1 MFLGPKAE
9 KLKGLCKDFYS
20 DEKRA
25 HFLNCIVC
33 LGPYIILMV
42 TLLLNLSDPFKQY
55 SLAKCQSEAEKG
67 KLG

>member
-1 MFLGPKAE
+1 MLLGPKAE

-20 DEKRA
+20 IEKRA
-25 HFLNCIVC
+25 HFVNCIVC

-42 TLLLNLSDPFKQY
+42 TLLLRLSDPFKQC
-55 SLAKCQSEAEKG
+55 SPAKYQSEAEKG